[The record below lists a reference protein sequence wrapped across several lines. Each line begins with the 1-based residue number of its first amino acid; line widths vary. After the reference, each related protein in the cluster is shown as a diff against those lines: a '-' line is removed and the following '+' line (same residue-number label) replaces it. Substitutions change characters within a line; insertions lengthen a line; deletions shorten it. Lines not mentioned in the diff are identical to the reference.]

1 MKKRVI
7 TAIFTLFMA
16 VAPAIGQVI
25 YLDED
30 VTNLRKGSK
39 ADELGVMV
47 PLQGQAYDQWE
58 FVPLTGGLFMLLGMG
73 GAYLVAKR
81 KKE

>member
-16 VAPAIGQVI
+16 GAPAIGQVI

-30 VTNLRKGSK
+30 ITNLRKGK
-39 ADELGVMV
+39 NGNELGVMI
-47 PLQGQAYDQWE
+47 PLQGQNYDQWE
-58 FVPLTGGLFMLLGMG
+58 YSPIGGGLLMLLGMG

>member
-16 VAPAIGQVI
+16 AAPAIGQVI

-30 VTNLRKGSK
+30 VTNLRKGTR
-39 ADELGVMV
+39 DPDLGVMI
-47 PLQGQAYDQWE
+47 PLQGQNYDQWE
-58 FVPLTGGLFMLLGMG
+58 YSPIGGGLLMLLGMG

-81 KKE
+81 KKD

>member
-47 PLQGQAYDQWE
+47 PLQGQNYDQFE
-58 FVPLTGGLFMLLGMG
+58 YAPLGSGLLMFMGLG
-73 GAYLVAKR
+73 GAYLLAKR
-81 KKE
+81 KKD